1 MTEQRKGAVVT
12 MVVLAALLAGIG
24 VWQFGNLGL
33 GGGEEHESEDE
44 HEYEYEE
51 RYSQHGETA
60 LPSGDASVMLE
71 RIASEENARI
81 VEVEREREHGRD
93 VYELKLA
100 EPDGRVREIKVDA
113 GTGEVIDRD

>member
-1 MTEQRKGAVVT
+1 MTEQRRGAVLTV
-12 MVVLAALLAGIG
+12 VVLAVLLAGIG

-44 HEYEYEE
+44 HEYEEQYT
-51 RYSQHGETA
+51 QHREIA
-60 LPSGDASVMLE
+60 LPSGDAAVMLE

-100 EPDGRVREIKVDA
+100 EPDGHVREIKVDTE
-113 GTGEVIDRD
+113 TGEVIDRD